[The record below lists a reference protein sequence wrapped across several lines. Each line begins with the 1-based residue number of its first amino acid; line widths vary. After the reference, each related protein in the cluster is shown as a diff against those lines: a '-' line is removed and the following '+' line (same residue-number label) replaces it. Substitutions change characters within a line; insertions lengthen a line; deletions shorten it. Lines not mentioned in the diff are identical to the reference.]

1 MEKWLYYSIILIL
14 VYIVWTIVF
23 EYIAKKHTNCFCVT
37 LFTYIFA
44 GIICILLLH
53 NHIYSGKCKHFGNFG
68 DIKDMSK
75 QVAFFILILSVCIII
90 SNRMWMNGLSSGGNS
105 GYIGSVS
112 NLYIIF
118 VTFISAYMF
127 KNKINKENIF
137 GILLMTGGAFL
148 IAKK

>member
-1 MEKWLYYSIILIL
+1 MEKWLYYSIILII
-14 VYIVWTIVF
+14 VYIIWTIIF

-37 LFTYIFA
+37 LFTYIIA
-44 GIICILLLH
+44 GLICIILLH

-68 DIKDMSK
+68 DIKDISK
-75 QVAFFILILSVCIII
+75 PVLFFIIILSVCIII
-90 SNRMWMNGLSSGGNS
+90 SNRMWMNGISSGGNS

-118 VTFISAYMF
+118 VTVISAYMF
-127 KNKINKENIF
+127 KNKIKKEHIA